1 MDLIIRRKLMIRNN
15 VFFFTHMEKDPNSVY
30 RFNVGCL
37 DNLKNQ
43 LCHIEKVVGRK
54 TSQDIINN

>member
-1 MDLIIRRKLMIRNN
+1 
-15 VFFFTHMEKDPNSVY
+15 MEKGPNSVY

-37 DNLKNQ
+37 DNLKNK

-54 TSQDIINN
+54 TSQEIINN